1 MSYWLYDGFQLDN
14 ETEEAIL
21 GPQFAYYN
29 PLLGVSE
36 EGYTVDF
43 DDTEGVQSK
52 YLVIIIKKVVY
63 IYFDY
68 QNILFE

>member
-1 MSYWLYDGFQLDN
+1 MTFNSFQIGMSYWLYDGFQLDN

-43 DDTEGVQSK
+43 DDTDGILSK
-52 YLVIIIKKVVY
+52 FLNHNHTKVC
-63 IYFDY
+63 IF
-68 QNILFE
+68 